1 MSAQA
6 HDCSGLEQSTR
17 RRLQR
22 ASTLATLAFSL
33 LGAQSL
39 RAQAVF
45 PATSLGSTSATQPV
59 TVTLPAGG
67 SVQSIRVLTLGAP
80 SLDFQQAGASGCSG
94 STFTANQSCSVPVQ
108 FSPLAPGVRAGAVV
122 LIGSGNAVLGTE
134 YIQGTGNGGLGIFL
148 PGTASTFAGNGGF
161 TSLGDGGAAT
171 AAGLKLPFGIAVDG
185 AGNAYIADSGEYRIR
200 RVDAS
205 SHDISTYA
213 GNGTESYTGDGGPAT
228 SATMGTPVGIAL
240 DGAGN
245 LYFADSTEHVVRKVD
260 AVTQTISTVA
270 GTGTHGSSGDGGP
283 ATSAMLYAPY
293 GVTVDA
299 SGNLFIA
306 DTANARIRRVDAT
319 THIITTFA
327 GNGSVS
333 ATLGDGGPAAS
344 ASLNQ
349 PYGTAFD
356 AAGNLYIAD
365 AGNNRIRRVD
375 ATTSVITTAAG
386 TGTEGYSGDGGNPL
400 QAELYFPSSITFDPA
415 GNMYIADTQNN
426 RVRKIDDNLIYTF
439 LGNGNG
445 KYGGDG
451 GNALQ
456 AGIYGPYFVFLDAA
470 GDLFVGD
477 YFDNRVR
484 EVPSNAV
491 TLTYPNPIRV
501 GQKSPP
507 QDEDVENDGNAPL
520 IFSMIAPDANAADD
534 PSTTT
539 CLTATALVVGEGCV
553 VGAEFAPTQVGSPLV
568 GNIVLS
574 GTPLDNLSNTPMT
587 IMVVG
592 QSLALNTTDVTL
604 ISSLNPSTFGQSVS
618 LIATVS
624 SGTGTPAG
632 TVTYKDGTATLGTAT
647 LTASST
653 ATYTTTALAAGPHSI
668 TAIYA
673 GDSQHGGSTSAVLT
687 QVVKSSTAT
696 TLSASAN
703 PSTVNSSITF
713 TAHVAQNSGSPA
725 SATSAPGG
733 TVIFNDGSTT
743 LGTGTLDV
751 NGNANLSTAA
761 LSVGSHSITANY
773 TGDTYNLASTSAVL
787 TESITQQQT
796 ATTLTSSLNPAVY
809 GNAVTLTATVTV
821 TGTGPATGQ
830 VTFFDGSGSIGLG
843 TLDGSGHATLTESTL
858 ATGSHSLAAHYAGD
872 TNNAPSV
879 SSAVVEIVQQAT
891 TSDTLAAAPTP
902 VIAGKAFTLSATI
915 VDVTGAGAATGAVSF
930 HDGAASLG
938 SGGLNG
944 SGVAA
949 VSPILG
955 PGAQTLTS
963 SYAGD
968 ANHAGSNGSLSIT
981 VAQATTTVAVA
992 ATPNPSILGQ
1002 TVTFTITV
1010 SGNGGVPGGTVTLL
1024 ADGTPLGAS
1033 QTLLNGAATVKS
1045 AALAVGAHAMTAT
1058 YSGDTNDAAS
1068 STSSAYTQ
1076 TVQKSSSTVSVTAS
1090 PDPVVSGNSVTF
1102 TATVHGTTGN
1112 PTPTGTVQFVDG
1124 GTNLGNGNVTAGVAT
1139 FSTSALTPGQHTI
1152 SANYGGDGNYNG
1164 SSATVTEGVQR
1175 TTTATLT
1182 ASANPAVAG
1191 TSITFTMQ
1199 VTGTGATPTGT
1210 ITLLDGSSTLA
1221 IRSLDGT
1228 GTATYTTTALAAGA
1242 HMLTAS
1248 YAGDTKNGPATS
1260 SVLNEQINQANT
1272 ATALTAGVN
1281 PSVAG
1286 KSLLLTASVTGNGG
1300 TPSGHVNFFAGS
1312 QALGSSTLN
1321 SSAVATLSTAAL
1333 APGSY
1338 SLTAVYAGDTNDG
1351 GSASV
1356 PLAETINRATTNTS
1370 LAANPNPAI
1379 VTHSVTLT
1387 ATVSGNGGTPS
1398 GTVIFAA
1405 GATTLASVPLPANG
1419 IATYATTALQL
1430 GSDSVTASYS
1440 GDPDDA
1446 ASQGTLVEMVSQASP
1461 SIALVSTANPSQLG
1475 APVTFTA
1482 TASNTAGVASGV
1494 VTFLDAGTVI
1504 GTANLNANSAT
1515 LTLST
1520 LTLGTHSIIASY
1532 GGDVNNA
1539 VAQSSALTQTVQQTT
1554 TTQLSATPN
1563 PSLAGKPVTLSA
1575 TVVGANGNAPSGTVT
1590 FKDGVSVLGTGALT
1604 GGQATLITSTLAIG
1618 THALTAI
1625 YSGDSL
1631 DAGSTSASISEV
1643 VQSASTSTAL
1653 TTSGSPALFGATVTF
1668 TATVTG
1674 AGATPSGSVSFKD
1687 GTQTLGSSIL
1697 SPNGQAIYST
1707 NSLAA
1712 GSHSITA
1719 SYAGDADNQPSTSG
1733 TLAQV
1738 IQAQTTTTL
1747 VAAPPTAIA
1756 TANVVLTAQVGSN
1769 AGTRPGGIVSF
1780 LDGSTV
1786 LGTAALSQS
1795 GTATLSLT
1803 TLAAGSHTLAAV
1815 YAGDALDAG
1824 STSTPVAESIQPIP
1838 TISHLGVSAS
1848 NVLTGQ
1854 PLTLIAAVTSSYAA
1868 PFTGTFTFSAGS
1880 TGLGQSSVNPSG
1892 SSTLAPLL
1900 AAGTYSITASYSGD
1914 AYNAPSTSAPVTV
1927 TVGQTADY
1935 SIALSPNALTMA
1947 SKQNNTITVSI
1958 ASLGGFTDTLGLGC
1972 ASLPRLVTCTFSKDV
1987 VTLAANG
1994 TATVQLT
2001 VDTAS
2006 PLTSGGVS
2014 ANSTPGPRLPIA
2026 LGWLLP
2032 GGALLGWLAGGR
2044 RRRWSR
2050 WMGLI
2055 LAATVLSATFSL
2067 SGCNGLSSNGAAP
2080 GSYTFQVTAYGNT
2093 TGVQHSVDLSLKV
2106 TQ

>member
-1 MSAQA
+1 VITQQNKPHQKDA
-6 HDCSGLEQSTR
+6 GLR
-17 RRLQR
+17 RRLHR
-22 ASTLATLAFSL
+22 AWTISAL
-33 LGAQSL
+33 LLCFIAAGNLHAQS
-39 RAQAVF
+39 AF
-45 PATSLGSTSATQPV
+45 PATSLASTSTTQTV
-59 TVTLPAGG
+59 TVTLPTGG
-67 SVQSIRVLTLGAP
+67 TVQTIEVLTLGAP
-80 SLDFQQAGASGCSG
+80 SLDFQQAGTSGCSG
-94 STFTANQSCSVPVQ
+94 ASFTASQTCSVPVQ

-122 LIGSGNAVLGTE
+122 LIGSGNTVLGTQ
-134 YIQGTGNGGLGIFL
+134 YIHGVGNGGLGIFL

-171 AAGLKLPFGIAVDG
+171 AAGLKLPYGIAVDG

-200 RVDAS
+200 RVDAAT
-205 SHDISTYA
+205 HDISTYA

-283 ATSAMLYAPY
+283 ATSALLYAPY
-293 GVTVDA
+293 GVTLDA

-306 DTANARIRRVDAT
+306 DTANARIRRVDAV
-319 THIITTFA
+319 THIITTVA
-327 GNGSVS
+327 GDGSVS
-333 ATLGDGGPAAS
+333 ATLGDGGPATS

-349 PYGTAFD
+349 PYGVAFD
-356 AAGNLYIAD
+356 PAGDLYIAD

-375 ATTSVITTAAG
+375 ATTLVITTAAG
-386 TGTEGYSGDGGNPL
+386 NGTAGFAGDSGDPT

-415 GNMYIADTQNN
+415 GNLYIADTQNN
-426 RVRKIDDNLIYTF
+426 RIRKIDDNIIYTF

-451 GNALQ
+451 GSALL
-456 AGIYGPYFVFLDAA
+456 AGIYGPYFVYLDAN

-477 YFDNRVR
+477 YFDNRIR
-484 EVPSNAV
+484 EVASNVV
-491 TLTYPNPIRV
+491 TLTYPNAIRV
-501 GQKSPP
+501 GQVSPP

-520 IFSMIAPDANAADD
+520 IFSSITPDANAADD
-534 PSTTT
+534 PGTTT
-539 CLTATALVVGEGCV
+539 CLTATALAIGEGCV

-574 GTPLDNLSNTPMT
+574 GTPLDDLSDTPMT

-604 ISSLNPSTFGQSVS
+604 ISSLNPSDFGQSVS
-618 LIATVS
+618 FIATVS
-624 SGTGTPAG
+624 SGTGTPTG
-632 TVTYKDGTATLGTAT
+632 TVTYKDGTTTLGTAT

-653 ATYTTTALAAGPHSI
+653 ATYTTTALAVGPHSI

-673 GDSQHGGSTSAVLT
+673 GDSEHSGSTSAALT
-687 QVVKSSTAT
+687 QVVKSSTET

-725 SATSAPGG
+725 SPATTPTG

-743 LGTGTLDV
+743 LGTGTLDA
-751 NGNANLSTAA
+751 NGNATLATTA
-761 LSVGSHSITANY
+761 LPVGSQSITANY
-773 TGDTYNLASTSAVL
+773 TGDTYNLASTSAAL
-787 TESITQQQT
+787 SESITQQQT
-796 ATTLTSSLNPAVY
+796 ATALTSGLNPAVY
-809 GNAVTLTATVTV
+809 GNAVVLTAAVTV
-821 TGTGPATGQ
+821 SGTGPATGQ
-830 VTFFDGSGSIGLG
+830 VVFFDGSGSIGSG
-843 TLDGSGHATLTESTL
+843 TLDGSGHASLTNSTL
-858 ATGSHSLAAHYAGD
+858 ATGSHSLTAHYAGD

-879 SSAVVEIVQQAT
+879 SSAIVQIIQQAT
-891 TSDTLAAAPTP
+891 TSDTLAATPTP
-902 VIAGKAFTLSATI
+902 VIAGKTFTLSATI
-915 VDVTGAGAATGAVSF
+915 ADVTGAGAATGTVSF
-930 HDGAASLG
+930 HDGSTSLG
-938 SGGLNG
+938 TGGLNG
-944 SGVAA
+944 SGVAS

-955 PGAQTLTS
+955 PGTQTLTS
-963 SYAGD
+963 TYAGD
-968 ANHAGSNGSLSIT
+968 TNHAGSNGTLSIT
-981 VAQATTTVAVA
+981 VAQATTTVTIA
-992 ATPNPSILGQ
+992 ATPNPSTLGQ

-1024 ADGTPLGAS
+1024 ADGTALGTT
-1033 QTLLNGAATVKS
+1033 QTLNNGTATVTS
-1045 AALAVGAHAMTAT
+1045 AALAVGAHSMTAT
-1058 YSGDTNDAAS
+1058 YSGDINDAAS
-1068 STSSAYTQ
+1068 STSTAFTQ
-1076 TVQKSSSTVSVTAS
+1076 TVQKSSSTVSVAAS
-1090 PDPVVSGNSVTF
+1090 PNPVVSGNSVTF

-1124 GTNLGNGNVTAGVAT
+1124 STNLGNGTVTAGVAT

-1182 ASANPAVAG
+1182 SNSNPAIAG

-1228 GTATYTTTALAAGA
+1228 GTATYTTAALAAGT
-1242 HMLTAS
+1242 HLLTAS
-1248 YAGDTKNGPATS
+1248 YAGDTNNGPATS
-1260 SVLNEQINQANT
+1260 SVLTEQVNQAST
-1272 ATALTAGVN
+1272 ATTLAAAVN
-1281 PSVAG
+1281 PSIAG
-1286 KSLLLTASVTGNGG
+1286 KALVLTASVTGNGG
-1300 TPSGHVNFFAGS
+1300 TPTGHVNFFAGT
-1312 QALGSSTLN
+1312 QALGSGTLN
-1321 SSAVATLSTAAL
+1321 SSGVATLSTAAL

-1351 GSASV
+1351 SSTSLPV
-1356 PLAETINRATTNTS
+1356 AEAINQAATTTV
-1370 LAANPNPAI
+1370 LTANPNPAI
-1379 VTHSVTLT
+1379 VTHSVQLT

-1398 GTVIFAA
+1398 GTVVFAA
-1405 GATTLASVPLPANG
+1405 GATTLASVPLPASG
-1419 IATYATTALQL
+1419 IATYATTALPL
-1430 GSDSVTASYS
+1430 GSDALTASYS
-1440 GDPDDA
+1440 GDANDG
-1446 ASQGTLVEMVSQASP
+1446 ASQGTLLERVSQASP
-1461 SIALVSTANPSQLG
+1461 TIALASSANPAQVDAS
-1475 APVTFTA
+1475 VTFTA
-1482 TASNTAGVASGV
+1482 TASSTAGTAGGV
-1494 VTFLDAGTVI
+1494 VTFLDGGAAI
-1504 GTANLNANSAT
+1504 GTANLTANSAA
-1515 LTLST
+1515 LTLSS
-1520 LTLGTHSIIASY
+1520 LTLGVHSITASY
-1532 GGDVNNA
+1532 AGDADNA
-1539 VAQSSALTQTVQQTT
+1539 AAQSSALTETIQQST
-1554 TTQLSATPN
+1554 TTQLSAAPN

-1575 TVVGANGNAPSGTVT
+1575 TVVGANGSAPSGTVT
-1590 FKDGVSVLGTGALT
+1590 FKDGASALGTGALT
-1604 GGQATLITSTLAIG
+1604 AGQATLTTSTLSIG
-1618 THALTAI
+1618 THALIAI

-1631 DAGSTSASISEV
+1631 DTGSTSSAVSEV
-1643 VQSASTSTAL
+1643 VQSAGTSTAL
-1653 TTSGSPALFGATVTF
+1653 STSGSPALYGATVTF
-1668 TATVTG
+1668 TAAVTG
-1674 AGATPSGSVSFKD
+1674 SGTTPAGSVTFKD
-1687 GTQTLGSSIL
+1687 GNQTLGTSIL
-1697 SPNGQAIYST
+1697 NPNGQAIYST
-1707 NSLAA
+1707 NTLAA

-1719 SYAGDADNQPSTSG
+1719 SYAGDADNQPSISG
-1733 TLAQV
+1733 TLTQV

-1747 VAAPPTAIA
+1747 VPAPPTAIA
-1756 TANVVLTAQVGSN
+1756 TTAVVLTAQVGSN
-1769 AGTRPGGIVSF
+1769 AGTKPGGTVSF
-1780 LDGSTV
+1780 LDGGTV
-1786 LGTAALSQS
+1786 LGTATLNQS
-1795 GTATLSLT
+1795 GTATLSVT
-1803 TLAAGSHTLAAV
+1803 TLAAGNHALDAV

-1824 STSTPVAESIQPIP
+1824 STSTPVTESIQPIP
-1838 TISHLGVSAS
+1838 TTSHLGLSAS

-1868 PFTGTFTFSAGS
+1868 PFTGTVSFNTGS
-1880 TGLGQSSVNPSG
+1880 TVLGQSSVNSSG
-1892 SSTLAPLL
+1892 SATLAPVL
-1900 AAGTYSITASYSGD
+1900 AVGTYSITASYSGD

-1927 TVGQTADY
+1927 TVGQAADF
-1935 SIALSPNALTMA
+1935 SMTLSSTALTMA
-1947 SKQNNTITVSI
+1947 SKQNTTITMTIS
-1958 ASLGGFTDTLGLGC
+1958 SLGGFTDTLGLGC
-1972 ASLPRLVTCTFSKDV
+1972 ASLPRLVTCTFSKDM

-1994 TATVQLT
+1994 TASVQLT

-2014 ANSTPGPRLPIA
+2014 ANTPPGSRLPVA

-2055 LAATVLSATFSL
+2055 LAATAISATFSL